1 MKTIAYVIPYFG
13 KFPKGFEFFLLSCKN
28 NPTIDWLIFTDD
40 KTKYDYPENVKVM
53 YYTFDEIKKKVQEN
67 FEFKIVLDK
76 PYKFCDYK
84 PAYGEIFFEELKK
97 YDYWGMCDLDLAW
110 GDIRSFITDEILEK
124 YERIGIQGHSTIFK
138 NSKEVN
144 ARYKTIVKNKCNYKQ
159 VYTTD
164 KAFAFDEVGMDNI
177 YKELKIKCY
186 DETNYANLKKYDYGF
201 FLEMMP
207 EAESYKNQHQ
217 IFTLQNGKII
227 RHYIYKNQIFNEE
240 FMYIHFWC
248 RPITYKPKKYTQK
261 KIYVIYAD
269 TVEELEEKITKK
281 YILKKS
287 RRSKVKY
294 YLKSIWFNRK
304 KITIKRI
311 LFNMKGMLNY
321 KKENKI

>member
-1 MKTIAYVIPYFG
+1 
-13 KFPKGFEFFLLSCKN
+13 
-28 NPTIDWLIFTDD
+28 
-40 KTKYDYPENVKVM
+40 
-53 YYTFDEIKKKVQEN
+53 
-67 FEFKIVLDK
+67 
-76 PYKFCDYK
+76 
-84 PAYGEIFFEELKK
+84 
-97 YDYWGMCDLDLAW
+97 
-110 GDIRSFITDEILEK
+110 
-124 YERIGIQGHSTIFK
+124 
-138 NSKEVN
+138 
-144 ARYKTIVKNKCNYKQ
+144 
-159 VYTTD
+159 
-164 KAFAFDEVGMDNI
+164 
-177 YKELKIKCY
+177 
-186 DETNYANLKKYDYGF
+186 
-201 FLEMMP
+201 MMP